1 MAEHKDTEHTSEKD
15 SKGKWLSTENIKKII
30 IFVGI
35 AGIALIFLS
44 NFEFGSSEEEAG
56 SVAVADEASAI
67 EEYRLRLSEEMGNML
82 AGIEGVGKTKI
93 MITLD
98 QTTQTVYATE
108 EETQSKTEGSNTQTD
123 LDKKYVIIRE
133 DNGGENGL
141 TVTTILPKV
150 KGVLVVCEGGGS
162 EEVRERVTNAVCSVL
177 GISSS
182 HIYVSKLSS

>member
-1 MAEHKDTEHTSEKD
+1 MAEHENADFSSENH
-15 SKGKWLSTENIKKII
+15 SKGKKFSAESIKKIVL
-30 IFVGI
+30 FAGV

-44 NFEFGSSEEEAG
+44 NFQFGNHKETTEE
-56 SVAVADEASAI
+56 VKVDETSMV

-108 EETQSKTEGSNTQTD
+108 EDNQSKTEGSNTQTS
-123 LDKKYVIIRE
+123 LNKNYVIIRE
-133 DNGGENGL
+133 ENGGENGL
-141 TVTTILPKV
+141 TITTILPKV
-150 KGVLVVCEGGGS
+150 KGVLVVCEGGGK
-162 EEVRERVTNAVCSVL
+162 EEVRESVINAVSAAL

-182 HIYVSKLSS
+182 RICVSKLSS